1 MHINNQDHPLRK
13 LRKVMQMKILQKKKI
28 LQINIFYCS
37 EIDVA
42 HFVRTHLNAS
52 NITTHQREILD
63 RSISKANPL
72 PKPISIAPYK
82 GIDVG

>member
-1 MHINNQDHPLRK
+1 MYINNQDHPLKK

-28 LQINIFYCS
+28 LQITISICS

-52 NITTHQREILD
+52 NITTHQRKILD
-63 RSISKANPL
+63 RTISKANSL
-72 PKPISIAPYK
+72 PNHFINAPYK
-82 GIDVG
+82 GIDEG